1 MSYTNNIRMDAICN
15 YLNLETK
22 NASHMSLPCINKG
35 KERDVAIHDL
45 RLSQSNLVPR
55 MPEKKE
61 VEKTEQVMDVVE
73 GFSSD
78 MGSLGVTYAPSEDEK
93 DTNYNEGTLDK
104 ICRSSFS
111 CDLTGVRPM
120 YQKPYDICGD
130 KEFIG
135 IDINGKVICKGKPK
149 ENVTYGADAEMKTS
163 SNLDD
168 MISD

>member
-1 MSYTNNIRMDAICN
+1 
-15 YLNLETK
+15 
-22 NASHMSLPCINKG
+22 
-35 KERDVAIHDL
+35 
-45 RLSQSNLVPR
+45 

-111 CDLTGVRPM
+111 CDLTGVRPI